1 MKTSFIRR
9 SLGAFV
15 LAGLLAGAASAQ
27 STYRVG
33 DIVEDFELIDRE
45 TGMPVKLSDMEG
57 HIIFL
62 EWFAWWCPFCRAA
75 AAEIGPGIATYYD
88 NEDGNPQGVPVKH
101 VAINLQAGQE
111 ADTESFV

>member
-75 AAEIGPGIATYYD
+75 AAEIGFK
-88 NEDGNPQGVPVKH
+88 VPMVMICSVAPDEMVISH
-101 VAINLQAGQE
+101 VPEHDVVFI
-111 ADTESFV
+111 